1 MLGNAYSLSLLQN
14 NVIPLTS
21 AASFL
26 CQFMPAIEDLVSEIF
41 YVERAYF
48 SLWLTIWCVFQKPDP
63 ILFDIK

>member
-1 MLGNAYSLSLLQN
+1 MLGNAYNLSLLQN

-41 YVERAYF
+41 CVERAYF
-48 SLWLTIWCVFQKPDP
+48 SL
-63 ILFDIK
+63 